1 MAHVAKIGSRAR
13 FFTRCTSREDGRYAG
28 LQLGLATTNDDDE
41 YKVSYLEVGA
51 RLDHVVDPIVNVSM
65 SRRSSPDLVSTVPTL
80 DSPLE
85 YDADLFTEDASK
97 EAVSA

>member
-1 MAHVAKIGSRAR
+1 MAHVAKLGSKAR
-13 FFTRCTSREDGRYAG
+13 VFARTTSREDGRYAG
-28 LQLGLATTNDDDE
+28 IQAGFVTTNDDDE
-41 YKVSYLEVGA
+41 YKVSYIELGG
-51 RLDHVVDPIVNVSM
+51 RLDHVVDPIVNVSLT
-65 SRRSSPDLVSTVPTL
+65 RRACPDLVSTVPTL